1 MSKVVNINDYRPH
14 LSVWEAAGASN
25 VLHVIPRS
33 FFDDVIAGKREI
45 TELEGWEKLM
55 PSILTEWL
63 TYLKQFHE

>member
-1 MSKVVNINDYRPH
+1 
-14 LSVWEAAGASN
+14 VWEAAGASN

-63 TYLKQFHE
+63 TYLEQFHE